1 MSVRG
6 VGRGGKA
13 GGPKGPSGTGGA
25 AKASGAFANKVEKSE
40 SLVGP
45 SGAVGSSNVGQV
57 AAADPVAAQALEL
70 IRQLK
75 TGQVKSRDEAT
86 RKLVGDILREKVRT
100 QSKQLTEWIVEQLK
114 DDPAKS
120 RLLEQLW
127 KRAEK
132 QE

>member
-13 GGPKGPSGTGGA
+13 SGPKGAGPAGA
-25 AKASGAFANKVEKSE
+25 AGKAAGAFGARVDKAE

-45 SGAVGSSNVGQV
+45 SGAAGSAE
-57 AAADPVAAQALEL
+57 AAPVQASDPVTAQALEL
-70 IRQLK
+70 IQQLR

-86 RKLVGDILREKVRT
+86 RKLVSDILSKKVRT
-100 QSKQLTEWIVEQLK
+100 QSKHLTDWIVDQLK
-114 DDPAKS
+114 EDPAKS

-127 KRAEK
+127 KRAEEK
-132 QE
+132 E